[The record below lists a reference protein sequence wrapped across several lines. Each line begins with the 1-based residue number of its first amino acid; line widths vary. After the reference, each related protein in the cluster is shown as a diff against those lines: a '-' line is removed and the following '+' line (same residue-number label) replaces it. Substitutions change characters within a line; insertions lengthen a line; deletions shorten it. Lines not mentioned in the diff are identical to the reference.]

1 MGRLMDEITWFLNSL
16 ASIATVLGVVVTYLQ
31 YRVKQRTPVG
41 PPGPAQFDPSRPAM
55 FGEPPRRPDRPG
67 SVRMAS
73 AWVIID
79 SAVSL
84 LLLLWVFVQ
93 FTEHLDDFS
102 LNMDLSSEVEGIIP
116 FVAAALIGVV
126 TLWLAI
132 RRSVDLNAGI
142 ASARGRLIG
151 ASAIRLFV
159 GVFLVI
165 IAQVLGG
172 SFDGLPDE
180 LATALLAYVGFGIV
194 ASLLRLGLLL
204 HPDTRNWVG
213 VRVYPV
219 RGAVGQY

>member
-1 MGRLMDEITWFLNSL
+1 MDEITWVLNSL

-41 PPGPAQFDPSRPAM
+41 PPGPAQVDPGRPAT
-55 FGEPPRRPDRPG
+55 FGEPPRHPDRPG

-93 FTEHLDDFS
+93 FTGNLDDFG

-116 FVAAALIGVV
+116 FAAAALIGVV

-132 RRSVDLNAGI
+132 RRGVDLSAGI

-213 VRVYPV
+213 VRSSYPV
-219 RGAVGQY
+219 GRTVGQY